1 MVEKNIDSSQTA
13 IIWMVLAGLCFSATG
28 VFVKLS
34 GGLLLVWTVIFGRS
48 IVIAI
53 LTLILS
59 KIQNKSLSFKE
70 PKWLIIRC
78 ITGLS
83 AMACYFYAIPL
94 IPLTTAVVLQWT
106 SPLFVALFSGILIKE
121 KVSPFLFICIASAF
135 MGTILIISPSFEAIE
150 INAIYALI
158 SGILSALAYL
168 SIRQLRSTASSESV
182 VFWFAI
188 FCVIVSIPL
197 SVKELTTLSF
207 YEIQLLIGVGV
218 TAGIGQI
225 GMTKAYHAA
234 KAAYIGAFSYSTVVV
249 SWIYGLFIFD
259 EILSIWDM
267 IGTLLIV
274 VSGIVLATTSP
285 ETKEIQNIKI

>member
-1 MVEKNIDSSQTA
+1 MAEENNDSPQAA
-13 IIWMVLAGLCFSATG
+13 IAWMILAGLCFSATG

-34 GGLLLVWTVIFGRS
+34 GGLLIVWTVIFGRS

-53 LTLILS
+53 MTFILS

-70 PKWLIIRC
+70 PKWLIARC
-78 ITGLS
+78 ISGLS

-94 IPLTTAVVLQWT
+94 ISLTTAVVLQWT
-106 SPLFVALFSGILIKE
+106 SPLFVALFSGYLIKE
-121 KVSPFLFICIASAF
+121 KVSPFLFICIGVAF
-135 MGTILIISPSFEAIE
+135 TGTILIISPSLEAIE
-150 INAIYALI
+150 INALYALI
-158 SGILSALAYL
+158 SGILSAIAYL
-168 SIRQLRSTASSESV
+168 SIRQLRSTATSESV

-188 FCVIVSIPL
+188 FCVIFSLPF
-197 SVKELTTLSF
+197 SVKELLTIST
-207 YEIQLLIGVGV
+207 YEIQVLIGVGI

-249 SWIYGLFIFD
+249 SWIYGFFIFN

-267 IGTLLIV
+267 IGTLLILV
-274 VSGIVLATTSP
+274 HRY
-285 ETKEIQNIKI
+285 

>member
-1 MVEKNIDSSQTA
+1 MAEESNDSPQAA
-13 IIWMVLAGLCFSATG
+13 IAWMILAGLCFSATG

-34 GGLLLVWTVIFGRS
+34 GGLLIVWTVIFGRS

-53 LTLILS
+53 MTFILS
-59 KIQNKSLSFKE
+59 KIQNKSLSFEE
-70 PKWLIIRC
+70 PKWLIARC
-78 ITGLS
+78 ISGLS

-94 IPLTTAVVLQWT
+94 ISLTTAVVLQWT
-106 SPLFVALFSGILIKE
+106 SPLFVALFSGYLIKE
-121 KVSPFLFICIASAF
+121 KVSPFLFICIGVAF
-135 MGTILIISPSFEAIE
+135 TGTILIISPSFEAIE
-150 INAIYALI
+150 INAVYALI
-158 SGILSALAYL
+158 SGVLSAIAYL
-168 SIRQLRSTASSESV
+168 SIRQLRSTATSESV

-188 FCVIVSIPL
+188 FCVIFSFPL
-197 SVKELTTLSF
+197 SIKELLTISN
-207 YEIQLLIGVGV
+207 YEVLVLTGVGI

-249 SWIYGLFIFD
+249 SWIYGFFIFN

-274 VSGIVLATTSP
+274 GSGIFLATTSP
-285 ETKEIQNIKI
+285 KTENVQAP

>member
-1 MVEKNIDSSQTA
+1 MVEKHIDSPQTA
-13 IIWMVLAGLCFSATG
+13 IVWMVLAGLCFSATG

-34 GGLLLVWTVIFGRS
+34 GSLLLVWTVIFGRS
-48 IVIAI
+48 VVIAI

-59 KIQNKSLSFKE
+59 KLQNKSLSFKE
-70 PKWLIIRC
+70 PKWLIVRC

-121 KVSPFLFICIASAF
+121 KVSPFLFLCIVSAF
-135 MGTILIISPSFEAIE
+135 IGTILIISPSFETIE
-150 INAIYALI
+150 INALYALI

-168 SIRQLRSTASSESV
+168 SIRQLRSTASSEAV

-188 FCVIVSIPL
+188 FCVILSIPF
-197 SVKELTTLSF
+197 SAKELISLSF
-207 YEIQLLIGVGV
+207 YEIQLLIGVGI

-234 KAAYIGAFSYSTVVV
+234 KAAYIGAFSYSTVAV
-249 SWIYGLFIFD
+249 SWIYGLFIFN
-259 EILSIWDM
+259 EVLSIWDLF
-267 IGTLLIV
+267 GTLLIV
-274 VSGIVLATTSP
+274 GSGIVLATTSP
-285 ETKEIQNIKI
+285 ETKEIQNIKM

>member
-1 MVEKNIDSSQTA
+1 MVEKNIDSPQTA

-53 LTLILS
+53 LTLGLS

-70 PKWLIIRC
+70 PKWLIVRC

-121 KVSPFLFICIASAF
+121 KVSPFLFVCIASAF

-168 SIRQLRSTASSESV
+168 SIRQLRSTASSEAV

-188 FCVIVSIPL
+188 FCVIISIPL
-197 SVKELTTLSF
+197 SAKELTTLSF
-207 YEIQLLIGVGV
+207 YEIQLLIGVGI

-267 IGTLLIV
+267 AGTLLIL
-274 VSGIVLATTSP
+274 VSGIILATTSP
-285 ETKEIQNIKI
+285 ETTKL

>member
-1 MVEKNIDSSQTA
+1 MAEESNDSPQAA
-13 IIWMVLAGLCFSATG
+13 IAWMILAGLCFSATG

-34 GGLLLVWTVIFGRS
+34 GGLLIVWTVIFGRS

-53 LTLILS
+53 MTFILS
-59 KIQNKSLSFKE
+59 KIQNKSLSFEE
-70 PKWLIIRC
+70 PKWLIARC
-78 ITGLS
+78 ISGLS

-94 IPLTTAVVLQWT
+94 ISLTTAVVLQWT
-106 SPLFVALFSGILIKE
+106 SPLFVALFSGYLIKE
-121 KVSPFLFICIASAF
+121 KVSPFLFICIGVAF
-135 MGTILIISPSFEAIE
+135 TGTILIISPSFEAIE
-150 INAIYALI
+150 INAVYALI
-158 SGILSALAYL
+158 SGVLSAIAYL
-168 SIRQLRSTASSESV
+168 SIRQLRSTATSESV

-188 FCVIVSIPL
+188 FCVIFSFPL
-197 SVKELTTLSF
+197 SIKELLTISN
-207 YEIQLLIGVGV
+207 YEILVLTGVGI

-249 SWIYGLFIFD
+249 SWIYGFFIFN

-274 VSGIVLATTSP
+274 GSGIFLATTSP
-285 ETKEIQNIKI
+285 KTENVQVP